1 LLALEALLELLLI
14 AEAETW
20 KLSPGIV
27 FAAGVAYR
35 IPALTLVLVAA
46 FSRLADPKY
55 ALGETVAFHGGCRT
69 NLRPGCP
76 GASMN
81 EPKLPVLR
89 A

>member
-55 ALGETVAFHGGCRT
+55 ALGETVAFHAKQRLLKIAGT
-69 NLRPGCP
+69 P
-76 GASMN
+76 
-81 EPKLPVLR
+81 E
-89 A
+89 